1 MCIREPRDCLGS
13 TQVPPSST
21 WKRDSSEVI
30 PPLQKFSLKDGT
42 PLDNSHPDAL
52 SKGRAEKLHLL
63 YLPAFLW
70 LLALRSETEAHCLQ
84 RCLVTGMP
92 GKQTGSIRG
101 GVPVNRRV
109 PDKEVTQRADNF
121 PITQVLREGTL
132 SQRNYESRFLKAI
145 FQDSSEGQDHMRGSL
160 HHHLSMKASADKG
173 SFSNTQNTDLT
184 DVGKF
189 EAKRLVSERIPRTK
203 EVLCTTQGFSCCL
216 ENTEM
221 EKGKQ
226 KPMQHHV
233 LFSPKEK
240 SPGTAST
247 NKLATMIERWSQPTK
262 HRVPASKVF

>member
-21 WKRDSSEVI
+21 WKRDSCEVI

-52 SKGRAEKLHLL
+52 SKFVFSQSNQQNKTVDVWWYAAVFEVR
-63 YLPAFLW
+63 
-70 LLALRSETEAHCLQ
+70 
-84 RCLVTGMP
+84 
-92 GKQTGSIRG
+92 GS
-101 GVPVNRRV
+101 
-109 PDKEVTQRADNF
+109 EVTQRADNF
-121 PITQVLREGTL
+121 PITRVLQEGTL

-160 HHHLSMKASADKG
+160 HHHLSMKASVDKG

-189 EAKRLVSERIPRTK
+189 EAKRLVSERIPQTK
-203 EVLCTTQGFSCCL
+203 EVLCTTQAFACCL

-221 EKGKQ
+221 ETGKQ

-233 LFSPKEK
+233 
-240 SPGTAST
+240 
-247 NKLATMIERWSQPTK
+247 
-262 HRVPASKVF
+262 